1 MYVLEHNPSF
11 LNDDMVYITQRIWR
25 FTNDDMVYMYKRN
38 QFRCTRKVKK
48 VLKLKK
54 SHRTVTRIRGLG
66 SINIKKPNRLL
77 IVFIIWLTSLVANS
91 KSNSPS
97 NWQNGGREVKKKKKK
112 IDRGQ
117 KAKIWPVI
125 FVDVAELVLW
135 NLSNWWEPNL
145 SRWMVVIFQFPWL

>member
-48 VLKLKK
+48 VSKLKK

-97 NWQNGGREVKKKKKK
+97 NWQNGGREVKKK